1 MNMRAKDKLI
11 LAFLTIAGCSLL
23 AAKVLAWEEPDSN
36 PPGSNRSTPINV
48 GTGFQEKSGTLTL
61 SNVTDKLIFRNT
73 ANSAELSFRAN
84 PTANYTLTFPASQG
98 AANQVLVNDGN
109 GVLNWEAKGTGGGS
123 GTDTDWGYTPNEAS
137 KTSIFS
143 TVLTRVGSGGTMS
156 VSGAG
161 SLYVQNNT
169 EIDGA
174 LNVANNSFNVD
185 GSGTLTAGNVPWAR
199 LSSFPTACASNQYV
213 AGVGSS
219 LTCQP
224 LSNAL
229 PAANL
234 GDTLRY
240 DGTNWIANS
249 YLYNNGTRVAIG
261 SPGSL
266 GNSDVFRV
274 DSGSAT
280 LPQLVIK
287 SQGYVVIGAANANEI
302 DPGVTYKFQINTNT
316 APYTD
321 KLYNLGKA
329 TVRWN
334 NFYSNHIFLYNDS
347 VSRNDNDGG
356 ILFINDDSRVIFDR
370 VNFFW
375 DRVNNR
381 LGLGIST
388 PKERLEVSGNI
399 LLSGTN
405 SRNGYSGTLFLG
417 KTKMHNSY
425 GYIPDPATFFAS
437 ATSTEAM
444 FDGGITTPIASNI
457 FIGQEAGPVFNSSF
471 SENDQKYIS
480 YNTGVGYK
488 ALSSIAYSDGVPAQH
503 LVAFGANA
511 LRSNTNGNN
520 NVAVGSGA
528 MAFNTTGSR
537 NVALGTDA
545 LLFGEA
551 SNNSVIIGDRAS
563 RDLPGNH
570 DVYVGSEAGG
580 SDDSSYSRGDFN
592 IGIGDKAGFN
602 ANGGKNITIGDRA
615 GYFVPGISD
624 NTNNVI
630 IGNRLLDSG
639 GQPLMGGGSN
649 NLYLGSGVAKRNNG
663 SQNVFLGMG
672 AGREVNGLNNI
683 LLINSDVRNVGTNFT
698 NSLIAGRFYNS
709 ESEPPLSAYA
719 RINGRLF
726 ITPNNSVSQAIT
738 DNLASSA
745 ADGWL
750 FAEGYGVKNGTS
762 YAKGITNG
770 ICVLDSATTFTKLF
784 YVNGLLICKASGI
797 ANSATCSSYALTT
810 CCTAQGGCN
819 P

>member
-1 MNMRAKDKLI
+1 MRAKDKLI

-23 AAKVLAWEEPDSN
+23 SAKVLAWSEPTLQA
-36 PPGSNRSTPINV
+36 PGDNRLAPINV

-61 SNVTDKLIFRNT
+61 SNSSDKLIFRNT

-84 PTANYTLTFPASQG
+84 PIASYTLTFPPTQG
-98 AANQVLVNDGN
+98 GNNQVLVNNGA
-109 GVLNWEAKGTGGGS
+109 GVLSWGDRGAGGGTI
-123 GTDTDWGYTPNEAS
+123 TDDDWSYDPDQTDP
-137 KTSIFS
+137 TSIFS
-143 TVLTRVGSGGTMS
+143 TVLTRIGSGGTRS

-161 SLYVQNNT
+161 NLYVQNNA
-169 EIDGA
+169 EIDGTLA
-174 LNVANNSFNVD
+174 VGNNSFAVD
-185 GSGTLTAGNVPWAR
+185 SSGTLTAGNVPWVR
-199 LSSFPTACASNQYV
+199 LTNFPSACASNQYV
-213 AGVGSS
+213 AGVGAS
-219 LTCQP
+219 LSCQP
-224 LSNAL
+224 LTNAL
-229 PAANL
+229 PTANS

-240 DGTNWIANS
+240 NGTNWVANN
-249 YLYNNGTRVAIG
+249 YLYNDGTRVAIG
-261 SPGSL
+261 SVGVL

-302 DPGVTYKFQINTNT
+302 NPGVTYKFQINTNT

-321 KLYNLGKA
+321 KIYDLGKD

-334 NFYSNHIFLYNDS
+334 NFYSNHIYLYNDS

-356 ILFINDDSRVIFDR
+356 ILFIDNDSKLIFDK

-375 DRVNNR
+375 DRTNKR
-381 LGLGIST
+381 LGIGTGT

-417 KTKMHNSY
+417 NTKMHTSY
-425 GYIPDPATFFAS
+425 GYIANPAGFFGS
-437 ATSTEAM
+437 STSTEAIL
-444 FDGGITTPIASNI
+444 DGAITTPISSNI
-457 FIGQEAGPVFNSSF
+457 FIGQDSGPVFNASF

-480 YNTGVGYK
+480 YNTAMGYK
-488 ALSSIAYSDGVPAQH
+488 ALGSIIYSAGIPAQH
-503 LVAFGANA
+503 LAAFGANA

-545 LLFGEA
+545 LLFGEM
-551 SNNSVIIGDRAS
+551 SNNSVIIGYQAS
-563 RDLPGNH
+563 RDFPGNH
-570 DVYVGSEAGG
+570 DVYIGSEAGRNDN
-580 SDDSSYSRGDFN
+580 SPYDLSRGDFN

-615 GYFVPGISD
+615 GYFATGVY
-624 NTNNVI
+624 NNSNNII
-630 IGNRLLDSG
+630 IGNRLIDSG
-639 GQPLMGGGSN
+639 SQPLMGGGAN
-649 NLYLGSGVAKRNNG
+649 NLYLGSGVAKSNDG

-672 AGREVNGLNNI
+672 AGREVNGISNI
-683 LLINSDVRNVGTNFT
+683 LLINSDLRISGTNFT

-709 ESEPPLSAYA
+709 VSGLSAYA
-719 RINGRLF
+719 RINGRLI
-726 ITPNNSVSQAIT
+726 ITPNNSVSSAIT
-738 DNLASSA
+738 DTLANSA

-750 FAEGYGVKNGTS
+750 FAEGYGVKNGAT

-784 YVNGLLICKASGI
+784 YVNGLLICRASGLSS
-797 ANSATCSSYALTT
+797 SAVCSGYALAT

>member
-1 MNMRAKDKLI
+1 MHAKDKLI
-11 LAFLTIAGCSLL
+11 LAFLTLVGSSLL
-23 AAKVLAWEEPDSN
+23 AAKALALPWQDPEVN
-36 PPGSNRSTPINV
+36 PPNSNRSAPINI

-61 SNVTDKLIFRNT
+61 SNSGDKLIFRN
-73 ANSAELSFRAN
+73 AVNSAELSFRAN

-109 GVLNWEAKGTGGGS
+109 GVLNWEAKGTGGGP
-123 GTDTDWGYTPNEAS
+123 GTDTDWSYDPNEGS

-161 SLYVQNNT
+161 NLYVQNNA

-185 GSGTLTAGNVPWAR
+185 GSGTLTAGNVPWSR
-199 LSSFPTACASNQYV
+199 LTNFPTACASGQYV
-213 AGVGSS
+213 AGIGSS
-219 LTCQP
+219 LACQP

-229 PAANL
+229 PSANS

-240 DGTNWIANS
+240 NGTNWIANN
-249 YLYNNGTRVAIG
+249 YLYNDGTRVAVG
-261 SPGSL
+261 RSGVL

-274 DSGSAT
+274 DSGPVT
-280 LPQLVIK
+280 VPQIVVK
-287 SQGYVVIGAANANEI
+287 SQGYVVIGAANANEV
-302 DPGVTYKFQINTNT
+302 DPGSSYRFQINANT

-321 KLYNLGKA
+321 KTYNLGKD

-334 NFYSNHIFLYNDS
+334 NFYSNHIYLYNDS
-347 VSRNDNDGG
+347 IVRNGNEGG
-356 ILFINDDSRVIFDR
+356 VLFIDDDSRLIFDKS
-370 VNFFW
+370 NFFW
-375 DRVNNR
+375 DRINNR
-381 LGLGIST
+381 LGLGTGS

-417 KTKMHNSY
+417 NTKIHNSY
-425 GYIPDPATFFAS
+425 GYIPSPATFFAS
-437 ATSTEAM
+437 ATSTEAILDNGM
-444 FDGGITTPIASNI
+444 TTPISSNI
-457 FIGQEAGPVFNSSF
+457 FIGQEAGPVFNASF
-471 SENDQKYIS
+471 SENDQKYIN

-488 ALSSIAYSDGVPAQH
+488 ALNSITYTNGSPAQH

-511 LRSNTNGNN
+511 LRFNTNGNN

-537 NVALGTDA
+537 NVALGSDA
-545 LLFGEA
+545 LLFSEI
-551 SNNSVIIGDRAS
+551 SNNSVVIGYQAS
-563 RDLPGNH
+563 RDFPGNH
-570 DVYVGSEAGG
+570 DVYIGSESGRNDN
-580 SDDSSYSRGDFN
+580 SPLDFPRGDFN

-615 GYFVPGISD
+615 GYFETGVSD
-624 NTNNVI
+624 NSNNII
-630 IGNRLLDSG
+630 IGNRLIDSG
-639 GQPLMGGGSN
+639 SQPLMGGGSN

-672 AGREVNGLNNI
+672 AGREVNGISNV
-683 LLINSDVRNVGTNFT
+683 LLINSDTRTSGTNFT

-709 ESEPPLSAYA
+709 ESGLSAYA
-719 RINGRLF
+719 RINGRL
-726 ITPNNSVSQAIT
+726 IVTPNNSVSSVIT
-738 DNLASSA
+738 DTLANSA
-745 ADGWL
+745 SDGWM
-750 FAEGYGVKNGTS
+750 FAEGYGVKSGANYVKGKTS
-762 YAKGITNG
+762 D
-770 ICVLDSATTFTKLF
+770 ICVLDSATTFTKMF
-784 YVNGLLICKASGI
+784 YVNGLLICKASGL
-797 ANSATCSSYALTT
+797 ANSATCSSYAITT
-810 CCTAQGGCN
+810 CCAAQGGCN